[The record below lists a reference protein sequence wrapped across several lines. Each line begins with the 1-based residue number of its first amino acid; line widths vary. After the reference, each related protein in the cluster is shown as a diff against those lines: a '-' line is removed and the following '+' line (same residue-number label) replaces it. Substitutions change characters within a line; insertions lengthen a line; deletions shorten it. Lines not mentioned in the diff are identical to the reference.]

1 MVKAMY
7 AGVAGLKAHQS
18 KMDVISNNIAN
29 VNTWGYK
36 SMDTSFKESI
46 YQTVSGATSGSKA
59 NGGLGGTNPAM
70 VGYGAMVSTISSN
83 FTKGTQVPTG
93 QPLDMFIDGTGFF
106 VVGPMYDNGAS
117 QSPDSLS
124 LTRVGDFKLING
136 YLVDGNGR
144 YVYGCSMETGGEVY
158 EPKAVTT
165 SKEELVKIPIGGLPQ
180 GTTKPGANGSTTTI
194 KYEANIPNDGYMKV
208 TTTLTE
214 IDTAAGFIPNAN
226 PPLIPPT
233 SDEDLASMVRVLNE
247 IVPAAGQPEVR
258 FVLSEDSKQ
267 VTVTSTYPKA
277 APNTVLTA
285 GNLRDPSITPWPP
298 TTVADVKQ
306 AVDYANR
313 QVPPDRPEGTTYKA
327 DGTDIIKIEA
337 VTSSSRGNSDA
348 GTPAGVIGVNGG
360 PSATDGST
368 IVAIEAAIAQAHL
381 DAVANG
387 EDIKYTFDKAD
398 KNKITKTTI
407 TKDFSKEIPLVG
419 PKTETLADGT
429 IITTSYQD
437 NKIKDGLATKVV
449 TTTVPVSSNDVFKGP
464 SFDDGRMVMD
474 AEGTYTM
481 TTGVSTLKPI
491 KLPTTFTYYDEN
503 GLAHTDTNPA
513 LESFSIRSDG
523 MLYAT
528 SKTTNESY
536 LLGAVALAN
545 VTNPGGMMKGDGPYY
560 TTTGS
565 SGSPT
570 ISTASG
576 ATGELRG
583 EFLESANVEIATE
596 FSSMI
601 TTQRGFQANS
611 KIITVSDE
619 MLQELVNMKR

>member
-106 VVGPMYDNGAS
+106 VVGPMYDDGAS
-117 QSPDSLS
+117 QSPNSLS

-158 EPKAVTT
+158 EPQAQTT
-165 SKEELVKIPIGGLPQ
+165 SKQELVTIPTTGLPKN
-180 GTTKPGANGSTTTI
+180 TTKPGQNGSSTTI
-194 KYEANIPNDGYMKV
+194 TYEAAAVPNNGMMLV
-208 TTTLTE
+208 TTTLKE
-214 IDTAAGFIPNAN
+214 IKTAADFLPNAN
-226 PPLIPPT
+226 PPLIKPT
-233 SDEDLASMVRVLNE
+233 TDEDLDTLVRQLNL
-247 IVPAAGQPEVR
+247 VNLAPPDPER
-258 FVLSEDSKQ
+258 RYVLSADKKT
-267 VTVTSTYPKA
+267 VTVTVTDQPA
-277 APNTVLTA
+277 VAGTVLGTPTNLLPPNTPLTTIAEVEAAVELANKSANKPA
-285 GNLRDPSITPWPP
+285 GTSYR
-298 TTVADVKQ
+298 
-306 AVDYANR
+306 
-313 QVPPDRPEGTTYKA
+313 A
-327 DGTDIIKIEA
+327 DGLNVIKIVE
-337 VTSSSRGNSDA
+337 TTTNSRGDKDA
-348 GTPAGVIGVNGG
+348 IPNAIAAGVPG
-360 PSATDGST
+360 ATDGST
-368 IVAIEAAIAQAHL
+368 LAEIEAAIAAGTG
-381 DAVANG
+381 NG
-387 EDIKYTFDKAD
+387 ITFSIDPAD
-398 KNKITKTTI
+398 KNNVTRQKVTI
-407 TKDFSKEIPLVG
+407 DRTQEIPRPQ

-429 IITTSYQD
+429 IVTISYED
-437 NKIKDGLATKVV
+437 NKIKDGKATMI
-449 TTTVPVSSNDVFKGP
+449 TTTTIPVSPDDEFKGP
-464 SFDDGRMVMD
+464 NFDDGRMTMD

-481 TTGVSTLKPI
+481 TAGVTTLKPI
-491 KLPTTFTYYDEN
+491 KLPTTCTYYDEN
-503 GLAHTDTNPA
+503 GVEHTEENPV

-528 SKTTNESY
+528 SKGTNESY

-565 SGSPT
+565 SGSPA

-576 ATGELRG
+576 ASGELRG
-583 EFLESANVEIATE
+583 EFLESANVDIATE
-596 FSSMI
+596 FSGMI